1 MVLPMLIVGPL
12 LRLGLLA
19 SLLNP
24 LAPAPAARYPAH
36 PTEVKVGS
44 VGDEASGSTGKKLLV
59 VDGKPF
65 VPMGVS
71 YHFTY
76 HRDSWDDDLQA
87 MRDLGLNTVRIDLA
101 WRDVEPLLP
110 GHHRFSVL
118 DEFLDRANR
127 HGMYV
132 VVVFSHTTRDFNTP
146 LWYWPRYFEWS
157 SVDQDGKVPVD
168 DLPSINY
175 PGYRQLLRG
184 YLEATV
190 NHIKNH
196 PAVLAYQVLN
206 EPRYDPNRLYD
217 YNPYSVAAF
226 QQWLLRK
233 YGYVEQL
240 NKIWSTTYTSFEEV
254 EPVRGTE
261 SNSALQGA
269 ALRQWSDWRQFGY
282 DNLADFT
289 GELARALKGTD
300 ASHPV
305 IVAEMAWWWWGEQPY
320 TGVSPLH
327 IYRDADIVGY
337 DLYPDSTEDAS
348 YFLLTSDMLARYWQK
363 PVWVMELNSK
373 DGDPTGEETQKFV
386 SQALEGGASGVF
398 YFEWRDNRRDGG
410 NYGVLDEKGRRK
422 PQYGALA
429 ATARWLRGR
438 EASVATVSP
447 PSPDL
452 YLVWP
457 SSEVAQLSGVDSPA
471 WDIYATARR
480 IVEGGLRIGLVAEEL
495 VHAVDPAKIL
505 TLRHGQLRGGKGP
518 PNPPKSFG
526 GGPVISDGN

>member
-1 MVLPMLIVGPL
+1 VALPMVIVGPL

-19 SLLNP
+19 LLLNP
-24 LAPAPAARYPAH
+24 LASPPAAHYPAR
-36 PTEVKVGS
+36 PPKVEVGS
-44 VGDEASGSTGKKLLV
+44 GADGSGGKKLVL

-65 VPMGVS
+65 VPIGVS

-76 HRDSWDDDLQA
+76 HRDSWDDDLET
-87 MRDLGLNTVRIDLA
+87 MRDLGLNTVRIDLG
-101 WRDVEPLLP
+101 WRDVEPILP
-110 GHHRFSVL
+110 GHYRFSVL
-118 DEFLDRANR
+118 DEFLDRAAK
-127 HGMYV
+127 HGLYV
-132 VVVFSHTTRDFNTP
+132 VVVFSHTTQDFNTP
-146 LWYWPRYFEWS
+146 IWYWPHYFDWI
-157 SVDQDGKVPVD
+157 SVDQDGKVPLD

-196 PAVLAYQVLN
+196 PALLAYQVLN

-226 QQWLLRK
+226 QQWLRQK
-233 YGYVEQL
+233 YGAVEQL
-240 NKIWSTTYTSFEEV
+240 DKIWSTTYTSFDEV
-254 EPVRGTE
+254 EPMHGTDGG
-261 SNSALQGA
+261 SSLQGP

-282 DNLADFT
+282 DNLADFI
-289 GELARALKGTD
+289 GELARAIKAADPG
-300 ASHPV
+300 HPV

-337 DLYPDSTEDAS
+337 DLYPDSIEDAS
-348 YFLLTSDMLARYWQK
+348 YFLLTSDMLSRYWQK

-373 DGDPTGEETQKFV
+373 DGDPSGEETQKFV
-386 SQALEGGASGVF
+386 SQALDGGASGIF
-398 YFEWRDNRRDGG
+398 YFEWQDDWRDGG
-410 NYGVLDEKGRRK
+410 GYGVLDDKGRRK

-429 ATARWLRGR
+429 ATVRWLRG
-438 EASVATVSP
+438 ETALATAP
-447 PSPDL
+447 RPKPDL

-457 SSEVAQLSGVDSPA
+457 SSEVAELSGVDSPA

-495 VHAVDPAKIL
+495 VHAVDPAKLL
-505 TLRHGQLRGGKGP
+505 TLKDGQLESGKGP
-518 PNPPKSFG
+518 PSHPRPFI
-526 GGPVISDGN
+526 GGPIISDGD